1 MDREQWGRVVA
12 AATRAPSIHNTQP
25 WSFTVSG
32 NRLDVR
38 TDPSRGL
45 HTLDRSGRQRIISCG
60 VAVEFALVALR
71 AAGAEVGVELLPDPA
86 DGDLLATLTV
96 TGTGQPAEDDRA
108 LGAAIASRH
117 TERAPFKPQA
127 VPAEVVDGL
136 QRAAATFSV
145 WLKPVSGTDEEVATA
160 FLLSRAE
167 ELEQGE
173 PEYVAELQQWL
184 RTDPA
189 AVDGI
194 PVGAVPEDDP
204 GSRPSNWLVR
214 DFVVGSRPADRS
226 RFHNPADA
234 DAPPPEVERPAVVLL
249 GTDNDDAMAWLT
261 VGRALG
267 QVLLRATVAGL
278 AASPLTQALDWP
290 ATRSQLRS
298 RLSLIGHP
306 QMMLRLGYPSSDRT
320 PSANRRPVAD
330 VLTFAG

>member
-1 MDREQWGRVVA
+1 VDREQWSRVVE

-25 WSFTVSG
+25 WSFTVARD
-32 NRLDVR
+32 RLDVR
-38 TDPSRGL
+38 TDPSRAL
-45 HTLDRSGRQRIISCG
+45 HALDRSGRQRVISCG

-71 AAGAEVGVELLPDPA
+71 ATGAEVAVELLPDPA

-96 TGTGQPAEDDRA
+96 TGAGEAAAEDRA

-117 TERAPFKPQA
+117 TERAPFRPQA

-160 FLLSRAE
+160 FLVSRAE
-167 ELEQGE
+167 EMEQSE
-173 PEYVAELQQWL
+173 PEYLAELEQWL

-194 PVGAVPEDDP
+194 PVTAVPDDDP
-204 GSRPSNWLVR
+204 AARPSNWLVR
-214 DFVVGSRPADRS
+214 DFVVGSRPAERS
-226 RFHNPADA
+226 PFHNPVDP
-234 DAPPPEVERPAVVLL
+234 DAPPPAVERPAVVLL

-261 VGRALG
+261 AGRALG
-267 QVLLRATVAGL
+267 QVLLRATEAGL

-290 ATRSQLRS
+290 ATRTQLRS

-306 QMMLRLGYPSSDRT
+306 QMLMRLGYPSTDRT
-320 PSANRRPVAD
+320 PSTNRRPVAE
-330 VLTFAG
+330 VLTFAS